1 MDLHSW
7 DFIILAK
14 SFFYQAHLTDKYP
27 NWSNIPSV
35 IPNYLPPTLKA
46 INIME
51 IKRLVVVGGGKV
63 ATNFNVSL
71 RQEFKFKGL
80 SGAFR
85 GLLMTIPCLSLPDP
99 CHKM

>member
-63 ATNFNVSL
+63 ATNFNVSSWQGL
-71 RQEFKFKGL
+71 KGL
-80 SGAFR
+80 YAFRPLGAF
-85 GLLMTIPCLSLPDP
+85 
-99 CHKM
+99 